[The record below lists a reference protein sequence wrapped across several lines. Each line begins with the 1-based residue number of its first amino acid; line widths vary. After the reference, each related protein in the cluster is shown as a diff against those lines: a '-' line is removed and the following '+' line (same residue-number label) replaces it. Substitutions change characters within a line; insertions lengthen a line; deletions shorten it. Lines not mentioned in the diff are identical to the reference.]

1 VLHRLVSKVH
11 LDDRHG
17 SRVFLYTGR
26 NNLVHS
32 CLYCLSRVKKCPVS
46 ASRIISW
53 TVRCGARHSSF
64 LPLLFSSL
72 FLFTSR
78 CLLDLFGV
86 GRFCGGHSD
95 LLINVYQSCCN
106 MISVLSLL

>member
-1 VLHRLVSKVH
+1 MLHRLVSKVH

-26 NNLVHS
+26 YNLVHS
-32 CLYCLSRVKKCPVS
+32 CFYRLSRVKKCPAG

-53 TVRCGARHSSF
+53 TVRCSARHSSF
-64 LPLLFSSL
+64 LPLLVSSL
-72 FLFTSR
+72 CFFFGR
-78 CLLDLFGV
+78 CLRHLFGV

-95 LLINVYQSCCN
+95 LLIDVYQSCCN
-106 MISVLSLL
+106 MVSVLSLL